1 MFVNSDSYIYI
12 AWTKSAYTIAR
23 VRRRVIKCIR
33 DVSRTVV
40 LVTRMVKDSME
51 TIVSTSSGA
60 AAITITTIRIDSV
73 IRITVLAVTQSEAR
87 GDNVAEEG
95 VK

>member
-1 MFVNSDSYIYI
+1 M
-12 AWTKSAYTIAR
+12 
-23 VRRRVIKCIR
+23 RRRVIKCIR

-51 TIVSTSSGA
+51 TIVSTSSGV

>member
-1 MFVNSDSYIYI
+1 M
-12 AWTKSAYTIAR
+12 
-23 VRRRVIKCIR
+23 RRRVIKCIR

>member
-1 MFVNSDSYIYI
+1 
-12 AWTKSAYTIAR
+12 
-23 VRRRVIKCIR
+23 
-33 DVSRTVV
+33 
-40 LVTRMVKDSME
+40 MVKDSMG

-73 IRITVLAVTQSEAR
+73 IRITVLAVTQSEVR

-95 VK
+95 AK